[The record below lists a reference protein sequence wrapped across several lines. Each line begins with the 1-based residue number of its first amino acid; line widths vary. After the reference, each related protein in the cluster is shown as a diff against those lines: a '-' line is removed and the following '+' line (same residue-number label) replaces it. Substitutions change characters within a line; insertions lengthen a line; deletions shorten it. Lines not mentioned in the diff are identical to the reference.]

1 MTYNIDR
8 SNTDQF
14 YRYKMPRLIA
24 KVEGSGNGIKTVI
37 ANITDIARSL
47 ERPPTYPLKYFGY
60 ELGAQTMIDAKNE
73 RYIVNG
79 SHEAVRLQE
88 MLDGF
93 IKKFVLCPNC
103 NNPETRL
110 IVQPKKNII
119 RQKCAACGHECM
131 ADMKHKLS
139 SYVLKNPPP
148 ETGEYGET
156 VKSSKKSGKKGKGKE
171 EAAPSKNGTNGT
183 AAADAKAPISP
194 TNESGDPFSVSA
206 DPPPPTNGDG
216 EDSWDDDD
224 WQTDE
229 LTEEARKHRQL
240 ELTSGIKN
248 LTLDDDLEKTE
259 DDRLD
264 LFYEFV
270 KKQREANQVDD
281 KKIMAEAERLEVKE
295 KAPLIL
301 ARVLFDDDMCKQI
314 GRYKKVFARFTVG
327 DRKAQKYLLGGFEH
341 LVGEA
346 FTGVLM
352 PKAMKL
358 LKEFYDQDI
367 LEEEAILDWYDKPRK
382 TFVKLS
388 VAENI
393 RKKVEPLVVWLR
405 EAEEESSE
413 NEEESDGEVEVQKVT
428 SEGAGDVGKTAKM
441 VNGGGNHSAANKVT
455 GKTQTNGGTN
465 GKAGATTPPTEDD
478 DEEDVDIDAI

>member
-8 SNTDQF
+8 NNTDQF
-14 YRYKMPRLIA
+14 YRYKMPRLVA

-37 ANITDIARSL
+37 ANITDIAKSL

-110 IVQPKKNII
+110 IVQTKKNII
-119 RQKCAACGHECM
+119 RQKCAACGHDCM

-139 SYVLKNPPP
+139 SYVLKNPPL
-148 ETGEYGET
+148 EVGEYGET
-156 VKSSKKSGKKGKGKE
+156 AKSAKKGGKKGKGKD
-171 EAAPSKNGTNGT
+171 EASAKNGTNGNG
-183 AAADAKAPISP
+183 AADAKAPTSP
-194 TNESGDPFSVSA
+194 TNESDDPFSVSA
-206 DPPPPTNGDG
+206 DPPPPTNGDDG
-216 EDSWDDDD
+216 DDDWDDDGD
-224 WQTDE
+224 WETGD
-229 LTEEARKHRQL
+229 LTEEARKQRQQ

-259 DDRLD
+259 DERLD

-270 KKQREANQVDD
+270 KKQREANLLDD

-301 ARVLFDDDMCKQI
+301 ARVLFDADMVKQI
-314 GRYKKVFARFTVG
+314 ARYKNVFARFTVG

-346 FTGVLM
+346 FAPLLL
-352 PKAMKL
+352 PKSMKI

-367 LEEEAILDWYDKPRK
+367 LEEEAILEWYDKPRK

-388 VAENI
+388 IAEDI
-393 RKKVEPLVVWLR
+393 RKKVEPFAKWLR

-413 NEEESDGEVEVQKVT
+413 DEEDESEEEVVEQK
-428 SEGAGDVGKTAKM
+428 SIKKGAGDAGKAGKM
-441 VNGGGNHSAANKVT
+441 VNGNAAKVV
-455 GKTQTNGGTN
+455 GKAQTNGGTN
-465 GKAGATTPPTEDD
+465 GKAGAATPPTEDD
-478 DEEDVDIDAI
+478 AEEVDIDAI